1 MKWLR
6 VIVIA
11 LVLSAVA
18 ALIIDPEVYMYSI
31 KSGLF
36 LFGAT
41 VFPTMLPFFFFT
53 KLLTSLDFA
62 GSISKFTK
70 RPTKFLYNA
79 PPVSS
84 YIFIMSILSG
94 YPVGAKLISDFYS
107 QNVITE
113 KEAKRIS
120 TFCSTS
126 GPLFIVG
133 SIGAYMLGS
142 RYAGYVILLSH
153 YIGALLNGLF
163 YRRKKAESEDQPLK
177 INDINYD
184 TLLSD
189 SINSAVSSV
198 LIVGAYICIFNM
210 LADFLTNVKVLGFIA
225 KMFESGFSAVGFGGA
240 GEGVSYGIIEVTRG
254 ALFISKSGL
263 SEIEKTA
270 VISAIVSFGGLS
282 VALQSLT
289 FLGKC
294 KVGLGFYLL
303 SKTTQAV
310 ITFIIAYVLALLIL

>member
-11 LVLSAVA
+11 LVLGAVA
-18 ALIIDPEVYMYSI
+18 ALIINPEVYMTSV
-31 KSGLF
+31 KSGLL

-62 GSISKFTK
+62 GSISRFTK
-70 RPTKFLYNA
+70 KPAKFLYNA
-79 PPVSS
+79 PPVAS
-84 YIFIMSILSG
+84 YVFIMSILSG
-94 YPVGAKLISDFYS
+94 YPIGAKLISDFYT
-107 QNVITE
+107 QNVINE

-142 RYAGYVILLSH
+142 KYAGYVMLISH
-153 YIGALLNGLF
+153 YIGALLNGLL
-163 YRRKKAESEDQPLK
+163 YRKKKDESEEQPMA
-177 INDINYD
+177 IRDINYD

-189 SINSAVSSV
+189 SINSAVTSV

-210 LADFLTNVKVLGFIA
+210 LADVLTNVNVLSFIA
-225 KMFESGFSAVGFGGA
+225 KVLEKVFSAIGLSGS
-240 GEGVSYGIIEVTRG
+240 GEGVSYGLIEVTRG

-263 SEIEKTA
+263 SLIEKTA
-270 VISAIVSFGGLS
+270 VISAIISFGGLS

-294 KVGLGFYLL
+294 KVSLGFYLV
-303 SKTTQAV
+303 SKSTQA
-310 ITFIIAYVLALLIL
+310 IFTFIIAYVLALLIL